1 MAGSFKMFLWDWNP
15 ARNRRLL
22 IQSQLALANCQNGW
36 GNTHKELFECKQKC
50 KHLEAEFSRLERL
63 SNG

>member
-15 ARNRRLL
+15 VRNRQLL
-22 IQSQLALANCQNGW
+22 IRSQLRMASCHEGW
-36 GNTHKELFECKQKC
+36 CNTHDELVDARDKI
-50 KHLEAEFSRLERL
+50 KHLESEIARLERL